1 LVLLTWRMKPWSYDS
16 AGDMRPDKRRVNMT
30 KSLYFGNLSWDVTDE
45 QLNGAVAQHA
55 SVVSARVITD
65 RDTGRSRGFGF
76 VEVEDTDAQKV
87 IDALNGSDWNGRQL
101 TVNEAREREQRP
113 DGNRGGRSYT
123 KY

>member
-1 LVLLTWRMKPWSYDS
+1 
-16 AGDMRPDKRRVNMT
+16 MT
-30 KSLYFGNLSWDVTDE
+30 KRLYFGNLGWDVTDE
-45 QLNGAVAQHA
+45 QLSGAVAQHA

-87 IDALNGSDWNGRQL
+87 IDALNGSEWNGRQL

-113 DGNRGGRSYT
+113 DGNRGGSSNRRY
-123 KY
+123 